1 MRTDDSIH
9 RRFCSLFEMGIG
21 YLRHFQRAGGPIHN
35 SLGQRP
41 RLETIMLLR
50 AEGPTHLNG
59 ETLWRES
66 GAFIGVLF
74 HIRHV

>member
-1 MRTDDSIH
+1 MGTDDWIH
-9 RRFCSLFEMGIG
+9 RRFRSLFELGID
-21 YLRHFQRAGGPIHN
+21 YLPDFQRAGGPIHIN
-35 SLGQRP
+35 LGQRP

-59 ETLWRES
+59 ETRGRES
-66 GAFIGVLF
+66 GAILGILF